1 MPPSTFS
8 PSRVQEFNFIRTIGE
23 HRKCMGERF
32 TTPTWV
38 NITTITMHAKLGTP
52 IDVQK
57 LRAHLEDGEME
68 LAPFCCLTISQNK
81 KTFKNQLT
89 TTMRMC
95 GTNKSVKFF
104 HNGSI
109 HVTGATGVF
118 ECEVIIDRI
127 HQNLLPM
134 LTACRLPRPEFHVTL
149 INSCFSLRHEVDL
162 YRLIAHVSQP
172 THGSIYQWVFTPETY
187 SGLRIKFQPFGDG
200 KFVTTSV
207 FSSGNVIIT
216 GSKTLKEVA
225 FAYRLLTELVYEAPG
240 IIMEPNE
247 PKSKFEK
254 SRGANCWRYDVLF
267 EWAHANGFRSWL
279 DAPVDNTEI
288 KF

>member
-1 MPPSTFS
+1 MPPSAFS
-8 PSRVQEFNFIRTIGE
+8 PSRVQEITFNRTIGE
-23 HRKCMGERF
+23 HRKCMAERF

-57 LRAHLEDGEME
+57 LRAHLEDDEME
-68 LAPFCCLTISQNK
+68 LALECRLTISRNK

-89 TTMRMC
+89 TTMRMF

-134 LTACRLPRPEFHVTL
+134 LTACRLPRPEFHVAL

-172 THGSIYQWVFTPETY
+172 THRSIYQWVFTPETY